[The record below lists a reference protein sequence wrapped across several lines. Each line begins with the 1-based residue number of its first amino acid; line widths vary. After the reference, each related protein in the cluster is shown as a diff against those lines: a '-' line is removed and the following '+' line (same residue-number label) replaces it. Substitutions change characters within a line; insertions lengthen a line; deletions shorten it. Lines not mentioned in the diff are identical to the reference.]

1 VELMLTFAV
10 FALVLIACLALMN
23 RRLMKPAAAEELLT
37 RLRPP
42 SSTPDLELTRKP
54 RPRENKFAHALM
66 QRFNLLRKLEQYM
79 WQAGLYW
86 RVSEILLTEVI
97 LLGLGMTVGIAMFN
111 DALMAAGCGGAL
123 ATLPLLYVA
132 FRRMRRLKSFAHQ
145 LPHALDLI
153 KSTMEAGHSLP
164 RAFHVVVGEFTDP
177 IAGELR
183 TVLEQARLGVPLVRA
198 LDDMLTRVPHEDLR
212 LMVSAIKMQ
221 AEVGS
226 SLSHIVGRLSEIIRT
241 RQRLYQQIRA
251 LTAQAKM
258 GGTVVGLL
266 PFFVIIIF
274 SVIQPS
280 FPHMLFYDPDG
291 IKLLKVAIGLDLMAL
306 FLIQRI
312 LKLKY

>member
-1 VELMLTFAV
+1 MELMLTFAV

-23 RRLMKPAAAEELLT
+23 RRLTKPAAAEDMLN
-37 RLRPP
+37 RLRPRV
-42 SSTPDLELTRKP
+42 SAELEVTRKP
-54 RPRENKFAHALM
+54 KPKESKFARALM

-86 RVSEILLTEVI
+86 RVSEILLTELV
-97 LLGLGMTVGIAMFN
+97 LMGVG
-111 DALMAAGCGGAL
+111 MAAGMIMLSDPLLSAGCGAIL

-132 FRRMRRLKSFAHQ
+132 FRRRRRLKTFARQ
-145 LPHALDLI
+145 LPHALDLV

-177 IAGELR
+177 LAGELR
-183 TVLEQARLGVPLVRA
+183 TVLEQARLGMPLVRA

-241 RQRLYQQIRA
+241 RQRLSQQIRA
-251 LTAQAKM
+251 LTAQARM
-258 GGTVVGLL
+258 GGTIVGLL
-266 PFFVIIIF
+266 PAFVLLAF
-274 SVIQPS
+274 SLIHPE
-280 FPHMLFYDPDG
+280 FPHMLFHDTAG
-291 IKLLKVAIGLDLMAL
+291 TKILKIAVGLDVTAL
-306 FLIQRI
+306 FVIRRI
-312 LKLKY
+312 LQVKY

>member
-23 RRLMKPAAAEELLT
+23 RRLTKPAAAEDMLN
-37 RLRPP
+37 RLRPRV
-42 SSTPDLELTRKP
+42 SAELEVTRKP
-54 RPRENKFAHALM
+54 KPKESKFARALM

-86 RVSEILLTEVI
+86 RVSEILLTELV
-97 LLGLGMTVGIAMFN
+97 LMGVG
-111 DALMAAGCGGAL
+111 MAAGMIMLSDPLLSAGCGAIL

-132 FRRMRRLKSFAHQ
+132 FRRRRRLKTFARQ
-145 LPHALDLI
+145 LPHALDLV

-177 IAGELR
+177 LAGELR
-183 TVLEQARLGVPLVRA
+183 TVLEQARLGMPLVRA

-241 RQRLYQQIRA
+241 RQRLSQQIRA
-251 LTAQAKM
+251 LTAQARM
-258 GGTVVGLL
+258 GGTIVGLL
-266 PFFVIIIF
+266 PAFVLLAF
-274 SVIQPS
+274 SLIHPE
-280 FPHMLFYDPDG
+280 FPHMLFHDTAG
-291 IKLLKVAIGLDLMAL
+291 TKILKIAVGLDVTAL
-306 FLIQRI
+306 FVIRRI
-312 LKLKY
+312 LQVKY

>member
-1 VELMLTFAV
+1 MELMLTFAV

-23 RRLMKPAAAEELLT
+23 RRLMKPAAAEDMLN
-37 RLRPP
+37 RLRPRV
-42 SSTPDLELTRKP
+42 SAELEVTRKP
-54 RPRENKFAHALM
+54 KPKENKFARALM

-86 RVSEILLTEVI
+86 RVSEILLTELVLI
-97 LLGLGMTVGIAMFN
+97 GVG
-111 DALMAAGCGGAL
+111 MAAGMIMLSDPLLSAGCGAIL

-132 FRRMRRLKSFAHQ
+132 FRRRRRLKAFARQ
-145 LPHALDLI
+145 LPHALDLV

-177 IAGELR
+177 LAGELR
-183 TVLEQARLGVPLVRA
+183 TVLEQSRLGMPMVRA

-241 RQRLYQQIRA
+241 RQRLSQQIRA
-251 LTAQAKM
+251 LTAQARM
-258 GGTVVGLL
+258 GGTIVGLL
-266 PFFVIIIF
+266 PAFVLLAF
-274 SVIQPS
+274 SLIHPE
-280 FPHMLFYDPDG
+280 FPHMLFHDPAG
-291 IKLLKVAIGLDLMAL
+291 AKILRIAVALDVTAL
-306 FLIQRI
+306 FVIRRI
-312 LKLKY
+312 LQVKY